1 MLYSLACFHLNFL
14 YQGKKLAWLEMKLA
28 LAKLLLKFDV
38 RATPNTP
45 TRLEYIE
52 YIVNRPKD
60 PVALMLKLRE

>member
-1 MLYSLACFHLNFL
+1 
-14 YQGKKLAWLEMKLA
+14 MKLA